1 MIFKVSLLSCFMIL
15 VLETLDNAASY
26 EIQPSVVN
34 GRDAKIEEFAF
45 VVSLQ
50 SIVNETHSMHSCAG
64 SVLNENWIL
73 TVR

>member
-1 MIFKVSLLSCFMIL
+1 MILKVFRVFLLSHLMIFGF
-15 VLETLDNAASY
+15 ETATAY

-34 GRDAKIEEFAF
+34 GRDARVEEFPY

-50 SIVNETHSMHSCAG
+50 SIVNETHSLHSCAG
-64 SVLNENWIL
+64 TVLNENWIL